1 MESSLYASCNRCFVS
16 FLLFLILV
24 VVEHLLVYLLEN
36 LLILFVGHIVLLPVE
51 ILHLMLVNLLLLH
64 RVLLLPLR
72 VKTAVLVVLV
82 YLRVKWLGK
91 HHLLRVLLMVT
102 EDLLLRLHHRCRSL
116 LLRYKIILLL
126 LWLELTKLG
135 LLRLLL
141 ELLLGVL
148 SLVRRVESWHLL
160 LLFLLLLWHLLKV
173 FKSWPRVV
181 QILLRCVI
189 FKRLG
194 IVDELSSLILLV
206 HIVLAE
212 AEIWDEL
219 LGFEHQFFI
228 KTRFTL
234 LMRRLPLIVQT
245 PTLLPAILV
254 LLLVVIL
261 ELLVIVSLWEVF
273 LLLIALILLLV
284 RLIVVEIELLLFPIL
299 HNVCDQWR
307 YQMIVVFVDFLLLF

>member
-1 MESSLYASCNRCFVS
+1 MGTESSLYASCNRYFVS

-24 VVEHLLVYLLEN
+24 VIEHLLVYLLEN

-82 YLRVKWLGK
+82 YLWVKWLGK
-91 HHLLRVLLMVT
+91 HHLLRLLLMVT

-135 LLRLLL
+135 LLRLML

-148 SLVRRVESWHLL
+148 RLVRRVESWHLL

-181 QILLRCVI
+181 QILLWCVI

-206 HIVLAE
+206 HVVLAE

-228 KTRFTL
+228 
-234 LMRRLPLIVQT
+234 
-245 PTLLPAILV
+245 
-254 LLLVVIL
+254 
-261 ELLVIVSLWEVF
+261 
-273 LLLIALILLLV
+273 
-284 RLIVVEIELLLFPIL
+284 
-299 HNVCDQWR
+299 
-307 YQMIVVFVDFLLLF
+307 